1 MKVLLKNVEVI
12 HPEEKINLKGVSV
25 LLDDGIISKIG
36 HFERNEIEN
45 VREFDFTGKILVPG
59 LFDMHV
65 HLREPGREDEE
76 TVVTGCYSAAAGGFT
91 GVACMP
97 NTEPAIDSAE
107 VVKFIKE
114 QAANLLVD
122 VYPVAAASVGRKG
135 EIISPMAELVEAGA
149 VAFSDDGVAIKTSAV
164 LRRALEYSSMYNTP
178 VIEHCEDESLA
189 DGAMNEGF
197 NSTLL
202 GLPGLPSVAE
212 DIIVSRDILMA
223 EYTGGKVH
231 IAHISTKNSVNL
243 VREAKKKGIKVT
255 SEVTPHH
262 FTLTDDA
269 VKTYDTNVKMNP
281 PLRTKEDIDA
291 IIKGLK
297 DGTID
302 CIASDHA
309 PHSPEEKESEFQF
322 APNGIVGFE
331 TTLGLALSEL
341 LHKNKLS
348 LEELIY
354 KLSINPRKILNLP
367 IPKFEVGSLA
377 NFTIIDPNHIWTV
390 DISKF
395 KSKSKNSPF
404 DKRLLT
410 GKSIAV
416 INKKKMLVDDQW
428 IDLSGA

>member
-1 MKVLLKNVEVI
+1 MKIILKNVDVI
-12 HPEEKINLKGVSV
+12 HPEDKINLKKTSI
-25 LLDDGIISKIG
+25 LLDNGVISKIG
-36 HFERNEIEN
+36 EVSQDEN
-45 VREFDFTGKILVPG
+45 KRAREFDFSGKFLVPG

-76 TVVTGCYSAAAGGFT
+76 TVLTGCNSAAAGGFT

-97 NTEPAIDSAE
+97 NTEPSIDTAE

-114 QAANLLVD
+114 QAANHLVD
-122 VYPVAAASVGRKG
+122 VYPVAAATVGRKG

-149 VAFSDDGVAIKTSAV
+149 VAFSDDGVAIKTSSV
-164 LRRALEYSSMYNTP
+164 LRRAFEYANMYNAP
-178 VIEHCEDESLA
+178 IIEHCEDESLS
-189 DGAMNEGF
+189 DGAMNEGI
-197 NSTLL
+197 NSTIL
-202 GLPGLPSVAE
+202 GLPGVASVAE

-223 EYTGGKVH
+223 EYTGGRIH

-255 SEVTPHH
+255 AEVTPHH

-269 VKTYDTNVKMNP
+269 VKTYDTNYKMNP
-281 PLRTKEDIDA
+281 PLRTQDDIVA

-302 CIASDHA
+302 CVVSDHA
-309 PHSPEEKESEFQF
+309 PHSIEEKESEFQF
-322 APNGIVGFE
+322 APNGIVGLE
-331 TTLGLALSEL
+331 TIIGLSFTEL
-341 LHKNKLS
+341 LHKNKIS
-348 LEELIY
+348 IEEIIN
-354 KLSINPRKILNLP
+354 KLSINPRKILNIV
-367 IPKFEVGSLA
+367 IPKFEVGALA
-377 NFTIIDPNHIWTV
+377 NFTIIDPDLVWTI

-410 GKSIAV
+410 GKAIAV
-416 INKKKMLVDDQW
+416 INRKKMYADNQW
-428 IDLSGA
+428 IELVGA